1 MTDKEKKEQVG
12 KGGQSGRELTDS
24 EMDQI
29 AGGDPRGAPVDSNL
43 DRLSR
48 LPNQGGGMH

>member
-12 KGGQSGRELTDS
+12 KGGEADRELTDS

-29 AGGDPRGAPVDSNL
+29 AGGDPRGAPIDSNL
-43 DRLSR
+43 DRLDR
-48 LPNQGGGMH
+48 LPNQGGGLH